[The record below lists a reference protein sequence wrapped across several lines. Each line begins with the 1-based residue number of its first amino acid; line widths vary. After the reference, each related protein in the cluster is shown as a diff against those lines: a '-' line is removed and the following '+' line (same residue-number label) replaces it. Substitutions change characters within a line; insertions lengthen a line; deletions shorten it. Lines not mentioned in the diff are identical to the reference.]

1 MSVPIINDPKVL
13 YMISGADLQAFGT
26 RCADIAVAKA
36 QQMFEQQRSAEN
48 EPMFDK
54 QDVAG
59 IFKTSVRNVDK
70 WIAEQRIIPTKI
82 DGIVRFEGAEI
93 ARMKAVHKMNQHFS
107 STN

>member
-1 MSVPIINDPKVL
+1 MSVPIINDTKVL

-36 QQMFEQQRSAEN
+36 QRMFEQQRTAEN

-54 QDVAG
+54 QDVAD

>member
-1 MSVPIINDPKVL
+1 METPIFNSANVL

-36 QQMFEQQRSAEN
+36 QRMFEQQRAEEN

-54 QDVAG
+54 QDVAD

-70 WIAEQRIIPTKI
+70 WIAEKRIIPTKI
-82 DGIVRFEGAEI
+82 DGIVRFDGAEI
-93 ARMKAVHKMNQHFS
+93 ARMKAAHKMNQHFS

>member
-13 YMISGADLQAFGT
+13 YMISGEDLQAFGT

-36 QQMFEQQRSAEN
+36 QRMFEQQRAEEN

-54 QDVAG
+54 QDVAD